1 MYVTHFNRGRIISLT
16 KLDTRRRRRRRR
28 SALLA
33 VAGVY
38 KMKQIPQENLRGK
51 KQFYSESRT
60 VLTRSS
66 LNQRDRLHPYIP
78 AHRQIQ
84 WTKRK
89 KIGTDAR
96 QLGFEALGFED
107 WRRGRDGLGVA
118 VVSFCNCKWVFAV
131 VGCVGVVVVVSC
143 NTHRGRAASSPSLLR
158 FLLIRVLLQCWPLW
172 VGLCVFVFLS

>member
-1 MYVTHFNRGRIISLT
+1 MQKASHAEERLSYMYVTHFNRGRIISLT

-51 KQFYSESRT
+51 KQFYFESRT

-78 AHRQIQ
+78 AYRQIQ
-84 WTKRK
+84 
-89 KIGTDAR
+89 
-96 QLGFEALGFED
+96 
-107 WRRGRDGLGVA
+107 
-118 VVSFCNCKWVFAV
+118 
-131 VGCVGVVVVVSC
+131 
-143 NTHRGRAASSPSLLR
+143 
-158 FLLIRVLLQCWPLW
+158 
-172 VGLCVFVFLS
+172 